1 MINPGALSRAHI
13 IGPRESECETAK
25 RPRRLSYE
33 MRETHLPPVKMYR
46 KFHWN
51 VLVRHQDP
59 PGGFAVARV
68 SIGAGSPSVV
78 ASAPRTMGGLDV
90 IFGGVEV
97 CEVRP
102 RDAAAFW
109 RKALTLAGLI
119 LLLVGCLVAWM
130 QEMREDSGGGTLS
143 ARHCL
148 ILTGFATLYALCAL
162 RQMGV
167 VWRFDHKR
175 KTITRRHWLR
185 GMSRTWKSGQAVG
198 LSIKQGRSKLR
209 GDIVQLG
216 LVDAGGKMLAEVG
229 RWRPTALDQ
238 SQVQS
243 VITQINQVM
252 WWK

>member
-1 MINPGALSRAHI
+1 VA
-13 IGPRESECETAK
+13 
-25 RPRRLSYE
+25 RLSISAE
-33 MRETHLPPVKMYR
+33 S
-46 KFHWN
+46 
-51 VLVRHQDP
+51 
-59 PGGFAVARV
+59 PG
-68 SIGAGSPSVV
+68 VV
-78 ASAPRTMGGLDV
+78 AASSATTMGGLEV

-102 RDAAAFW
+102 RDAAGIW
-109 RKALTLAGLI
+109 RKALTLAGLVV
-119 LLLVGCLVAWM
+119 LLLACLAAWA
-130 QEMREDSGGGTLS
+130 QEMREVDTTLT

>member
-1 MINPGALSRAHI
+1 VA
-13 IGPRESECETAK
+13 
-25 RPRRLSYE
+25 RLS
-33 MRETHLPPVKMYR
+33 V
-46 KFHWN
+46 
-51 VLVRHQDP
+51 
-59 PGGFAVARV
+59 
-68 SIGAGSPSVV
+68 PSEGPIVV
-78 ASAPRTMGGLDV
+78 APATATTMGGLDV

-102 RDAAAFW
+102 RDAAATW
-109 RKALTLAGLI
+109 RKALALAGLI
-119 LLLVGCLVAWM
+119 ILLLACLAAWT
-130 QEMREDSGGGTLS
+130 QEMREADTALT

-148 ILTGFATLYALCAL
+148 ILTGFAALYALCAL

-198 LSIKQGRSKLR
+198 LTIRRSKTFHR
-209 GDIVQLG
+209 EIVQLG
-216 LVDAGGKMLAEVG
+216 LVDNAGKFLAEVG
-229 RWRPTALDQ
+229 RWRPAALDQ

-243 VITQINQVM
+243 VITQINRIM